1 MGKNL
6 RLSFADPST
15 SPASPYK
22 IKVLGVGGAGG
33 NIVDTMVKEG
43 IKGIE
48 FVAINTDFQ
57 VLTISQAPIKI
68 QIGGKFT
75 KGLGS
80 GGDPDTGRKAI
91 EENYDD
97 VKELIKNTDV
107 LFITCGMGG
116 GTGTGAS
123 PIIAKMAK
131 ELGKFTIAIATF
143 PFSFEGSVRA
153 NQAREGI
160 YRLKRYADAII
171 VAYNQRL
178 FTMVNEKVGLMEAF
192 EVVNQIVYQ
201 IVNGITEIINTP
213 GLVNVDFADVRT
225 IMSEQGETFIGI
237 GKGKGEGRAKKAVHQ
252 AINSALLGEKSI
264 RNSLGVLVNITG
276 DGSFTLYETNEVM
289 KIVKENVRENAN
301 IIFGAYINKEIKD
314 EIGVTLIATGIRY
327 SSTGISHNT
336 NNRSADSWGTREE
349 ENLKIPTFK
358 RKKKLYSE
366 DIRFKENENLD
377 IPAFM
382 RRKNEIDS

>member
-6 RLSFADPST
+6 RLSFADPSI

-43 IKGIE
+43 VNGIE
-48 FVAINTDFQ
+48 FVAINTDSQ
-57 VLTISQAPIKI
+57 ALTISQSPIKI
-68 QIGGKFT
+68 QIGGNFT

-80 GGDPDTGRKAI
+80 GGDPDTGRKAM

-131 ELGKFTIAIATF
+131 EMGKFTIAVATF

-160 YRLKRYADAII
+160 FRLKRYADAII
-171 VAYNQRL
+171 VAHNQKL
-178 FTMVNEKVGLMEAF
+178 FTIVNEKVGLMEAF

-201 IVNGITEIINTP
+201 IVYGITEIINTP

-225 IMSEQGETFIGI
+225 VMSEQGETFIGI
-237 GKGKGEGRAKKAVHQ
+237 GKGSGEGRAKKAAHM

-264 RNSLGVLVNITG
+264 RKSLGVLVNITG
-276 DGSFTLYETNEVM
+276 DSSFTLYEANEVM
-289 KIVKENVRENAN
+289 KIVQENVRENAN
-301 IIFGAYINKEIKD
+301 IIFGAYINKERKD
-314 EIGVTLIATGIRY
+314 EIGVTLVATGIRHN
-327 SSTGISHNT
+327 SIGIPHST
-336 NNRSADSWGTREE
+336 NNRSADNWVTRE

-358 RKKKLYSE
+358 RKKKLYLE
-366 DIRFKENENLD
+366 DINFKENENLD

-382 RRKNEIDS
+382 RRKDEINS

>member
-33 NIVDTMVKEG
+33 NIVDTIVKEG
-43 IKGIE
+43 INGIE

-57 VLTISQAPIKI
+57 ALTISQAPIKI

-97 VKELIKNTDV
+97 VKELIKNTDI

-131 ELGKFTIAIATF
+131 ELGKFTIAVTTF

-201 IVNGITEIINTP
+201 IVYGITEIINTP

-225 IMSEQGETFIGI
+225 VMSEQGETFIGI
-237 GKGKGEGRAKKAVHQ
+237 GKARGEGRAKKAAHM
-252 AINSALLGEKSI
+252 AINSVLLGEKSI
-264 RNSLGVLVNITG
+264 RKAMGVLVNITG
-276 DGSFTLYETNEVM
+276 DGSFTLYEANEVM
-289 KIVKENVRENAN
+289 KIVQENVRENAN

-314 EIGVTLIATGIRY
+314 EIGVTLMATGIRN
-327 SSTGISHNT
+327 SPIGISHSTNT
-336 NNRSADSWGTREE
+336 GSADSWGTRE

-358 RKKKLYSE
+358 RKKKLYLE
-366 DIRFKENENLD
+366 DINFKENENLD
-377 IPAFM
+377 IPTFM